1 MSVINRVI
9 LNKKQSKI
17 YEKQIHQNTLK
28 CLKDCSNYN
37 LSISYNQR
45 NETNYSFFSKII
57 PANKN
62 NIFIFNHLSPNEI
75 IRNISDNSINNDGKN
90 LNSWY
95 NQKLIDIGDN
105 NIEKIIENE
114 IINIPIE
121 AEKLTYNF
129 LDSSKYNEKYSS
141 HRGVNLLI
149 KFDLNDDKKY
159 FVLDKNILYNIF
171 VYKINAKLH
180 EGKDLFEKEVFFLLD
195 IKKIVKSIQV
205 RIEYLQKQEKVDG
218 EKIEKLFVPLLE
230 YENIG
235 LIVSP
240 YNKNSPLYYGK
251 IKTNFNSIVKQKF
264 RIKSILIALNIS
276 SSSKRAS
283 LNIGNVYN
291 SNFLIKNI
299 DNIKNK
305 TIDCITDE
313 TTSESSNYNSSSPK
327 LSSNEKVSI
336 DNIEFKNID
345 EPLNNSCILL
355 TNNLNNNY
363 FNLNGKN
370 RNDTDT
376 KMVTG
381 IGHYYKTKVKKYDL
395 YNKSKK
401 NNYSNNLLYKLSNE
415 KNKYSSYQT
424 NCNVNTI
431 IINSNDIFLKTLFNR
446 YQDKSNST
454 CNLKILIEFLKI
466 KMKKTLLEL
475 TIYDFFCSF
484 YKVSSLSLKI
494 PFFKNDGSLIQTTFT
509 PSLHELNLNIQNSK
523 IVQKII
529 NSFKI
534 TKNNLNSSSTIQSE
548 EEDLIIEDIDE
559 FQVSINKKKSLV
571 RIYFKEQKPY
581 YLTESLF
588 DKLEILIN
596 KLKCIKKLS
605 IDKNVLL
612 DKSYIGIEWNIING
626 NIIFS
631 SSDSGF
637 IWATIAIKS
646 NFPIKS
652 GACAYASFVIVG
664 LFCCSRIH
672 RASKRSRT
680 TWALC
685 VSEPLGSNSCG
696 IYKLLSV

>member
-631 SSDSGF
+631 SSF
-637 IWATIAIKS
+637 ISYHLFNGDFLGILSNIKEKES
-646 NFPIKS
+646 NFWINSIEEFNNNRIKIE
-652 GACAYASFVIVG
+652 YNYLIKENYYKILDFVN
-664 LFCCSRIH
+664 
-672 RASKRSRT
+672 K
-680 TWALC
+680 
-685 VSEPLGSNSCG
+685 N
-696 IYKLLSV
+696 

>member
-327 LSSNEKVSI
+327 LSSNEKISI

-631 SSDSGF
+631 SSF
-637 IWATIAIKS
+637 ISYHLFNGDFLGILSNIKEKES
-646 NFPIKS
+646 NFWINSIEEFNNNRIKIE
-652 GACAYASFVIVG
+652 YNYLIKENYYKILDFVN
-664 LFCCSRIH
+664 
-672 RASKRSRT
+672 K
-680 TWALC
+680 
-685 VSEPLGSNSCG
+685 N
-696 IYKLLSV
+696 